1 MLIHISKDML
11 GNDKSQQFIYKKKKK
26 AGTMTSNVVHLL
38 DLLIIKRK
46 KKQFIH
52 YIRQLFNYNI
62 RPLELLTALLQQ
74 TWSLNS
80 CIIISAYIP
89 H

>member
-1 MLIHISKDML
+1 MINHNNLY
-11 GNDKSQQFIYKKKKK
+11 IYKKK
-26 AGTMTSNVVHLL
+26 ADTMTSNVVHLL

-46 KKQFIH
+46 KKQVIH

-62 RPLELLTALLQQ
+62 RPLELLMALLQQ

-80 CIIISAYIP
+80 CIIISAYLP

>member
-1 MLIHISKDML
+1 MI
-11 GNDKSQQFIYKKKKK
+11 NSQQFKKKKK
-26 AGTMTSNVVHLL
+26 AGTTTSNVVHLL

-46 KKQFIH
+46 KICIH

-62 RPLELLTALLQQ
+62 RPPELLTALLQQ
-74 TWSLNS
+74 SWSLNS
-80 CIIISAYIP
+80 CIIISAYLP